1 MDASLFLST
10 TAESVHLFWP
20 IAAVI
25 VGLILLVWSADRFV
39 AGAASVA
46 KILGMSPLLIGM
58 IIVGFGTSAPEMC
71 VSVLAAVNNSPDIA
85 LGNAY
90 GSNSANIALILGLT
104 AILMPV
110 VYARSVARKE
120 LPVLLLTTLLCFSFL
135 FDGKLTRIE
144 GILMIVIFIVSMVL
158 LSMKS
163 KSATSA
169 DEEDSEQ
176 GEEEVTQ
183 YKSIWVS
190 IVWLVVGL
198 AVLVGSSQMLVWGAK
213 DIAVRC
219 GVHELIVGLTVVA
232 IGTSLPELASS
243 IAAAIK
249 KEHDIALGNII
260 GSNLFNT
267 LMVVGLAASVKEFKF
282 DHDVLV
288 RDYPIVVILT
298 VILFLPIIISCFTKK
313 APKIGRCFGGFLLVS
328 YIAYTTYIILSS
340 LGK

>member
-1 MDASLFLST
+1 MDTIFFLSQS
-10 TAESVHLFWP
+10 AESVHLFWP
-20 IAAVI
+20 IAAIV

-39 AGAASVA
+39 SGAASVA

-71 VSVLAAVNNSPDIA
+71 VSVLAAVNNSPNIA

-120 LPVLLLTTLLCFSFL
+120 LPVLLFTTLLCFPFL
-135 FDGKLTRIE
+135 FDGKLTRLE
-144 GILMIVIFIVSMVL
+144 GILMIVIFIASMVL

-190 IVWLVVGL
+190 IAWLVVGL

-232 IGTSLPELASS
+232 VGTSLPELASS

-267 LMVVGLAASVKEFKF
+267 LMVVGLAASVKEFYILPVGDKLLQY
-282 DHDVLV
+282 DTIEVNT
-288 RDYPIVVILT
+288 IVKNKEGEVS
-298 VILFLPIIISCFTKK
+298 SCD
-313 APKIGRCFGGFLLVS
+313 I
-328 YIAYTTYIILSS
+328 
-340 LGK
+340 

>member
-1 MDASLFLST
+1 MDTIFFLSQS
-10 TAESVHLFWP
+10 AESVHLFWP
-20 IAAVI
+20 IAAIV

-39 AGAASVA
+39 SGAASVA

-120 LPVLLLTTLLCFSFL
+120 LPVLLFTTLLCFPFL
-135 FDGKLTRIE
+135 FDGKLTRLE
-144 GILMIVIFIVSMVL
+144 GILMIVIFIASMVF
-158 LSMKS
+158 LSMKT
-163 KSATSA
+163 KSGASV
-169 DEEDSEQ
+169 EED
-176 GEEEVTQ
+176 GEEETEEVTQ

-198 AVLVGSSQMLVWGAK
+198 AVLVASSQMLVWGAK

-232 IGTSLPELASS
+232 VGTSLPELASS
-243 IAAAIK
+243 IAAALK

-267 LMVVGLAASVKEFKF
+267 LMVVGLAASVKEFEF

-298 VILFLPIIISCFTKK
+298 MALFLPIIISLFTKK
-313 APKIGRCFGGFLLVS
+313 MPKIGRCFGGILLLS
-328 YIAYTTYIILSS
+328 YIAYTTYIILVS

>member
-1 MDASLFLST
+1 MDTIFFLSQS
-10 TAESVHLFWP
+10 AESVHLFWP
-20 IAAVI
+20 IAAIV

-39 AGAASVA
+39 SGAASVA

-120 LPVLLLTTLLCFSFL
+120 LPVLLFTTLLCFPFL
-135 FDGKLTRIE
+135 FDGKLTRLE
-144 GILMIVIFIVSMVL
+144 GILMIVIFIASMVF
-158 LSMKS
+158 LSMKT
-163 KSATSA
+163 KSGASV
-169 DEEDSEQ
+169 EED
-176 GEEEVTQ
+176 GEEETEEVTQ

-243 IAAAIK
+243 IAAALK

-267 LMVVGLAASVKEFKF
+267 LMVVGLAASVKEFEF

-298 VILFLPIIISCFTKK
+298 MALFLPIIISLFTKK
-313 APKIGRCFGGFLLVS
+313 MPKIGRCFGGILLLS
-328 YIAYTTYIILSS
+328 YIAYTTYIILVS

>member
-1 MDASLFLST
+1 MDTIFFLSQS
-10 TAESVHLFWP
+10 AESVHLFWP
-20 IAAVI
+20 IAAIV

-39 AGAASVA
+39 SGAASVA

-71 VSVLAAVNNSPDIA
+71 VSVLAAVNNSPNIA

-120 LPVLLLTTLLCFSFL
+120 LPVLLFTTLLCFPFL
-135 FDGKLTRIE
+135 FDGKLTRLE
-144 GILMIVIFIVSMVL
+144 GILMIVIFIASMVL

-190 IVWLVVGL
+190 IAWLVVGL

-232 IGTSLPELASS
+232 VGTSLPELASS

-267 LMVVGLAASVKEFKF
+267 LMVVGLAASVKEFEF

-298 VILFLPIIISCFTKK
+298 MALFLPIIISLFTKK
-313 APKIGRCFGGFLLVS
+313 MPKIGRCFGEILLLS
-328 YIAYTTYIILSS
+328 YIAYTTYIILVS